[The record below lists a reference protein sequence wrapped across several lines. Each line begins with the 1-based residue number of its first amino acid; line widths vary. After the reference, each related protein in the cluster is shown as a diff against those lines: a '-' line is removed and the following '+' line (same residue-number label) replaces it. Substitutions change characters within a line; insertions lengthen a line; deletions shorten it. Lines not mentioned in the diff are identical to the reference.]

1 MVRYSNWSMP
11 FTVKCSPKSQCLRL
25 PQGFP
30 MKLQSPS
37 RTLPDGSIEPAHA
50 IEVLCGACGYDLDQ
64 TELDADTCSDCGQP
78 LSLARNVAIEI
89 TTVPAASGA
98 TM

>member
-1 MVRYSNWSMP
+1 MP
-11 FTVKCSPKSQCLRL
+11 FMSKFSHKSKCPLWPS
-25 PQGFP
+25 P

-50 IEVLCGACGYDLDQ
+50 IEVVCGACGYDLDQ
-64 TELDADTCSDCGQP
+64 AELDADTCADCGQS
-78 LSLARNVAIEI
+78 LSLQRSVAIEI

>member
-1 MVRYSNWSMP
+1 
-11 FTVKCSPKSQCLRL
+11 
-25 PQGFP
+25 
-30 MKLQSPS
+30 MKLDNPP

-50 IEVLCGACGYDLDQ
+50 VEVVCGACGYDLDEA
-64 TELDADTCSDCGQP
+64 ELAADTCSDCGQP
-78 LSLARNVAIEI
+78 LNLKESVAIQI

>member
-1 MVRYSNWSMP
+1 
-11 FTVKCSPKSQCLRL
+11 
-25 PQGFP
+25 

-37 RTLPDGSIEPAHA
+37 RTLPDGGIEPAHA
-50 IEVLCGACGYDLDQ
+50 VEILCGACGYDLDQ
-64 TELDADTCSDCGQP
+64 AEIDADTCAVCGQ
-78 LSLARNVAIEI
+78 LLNLQQSVAIQI

>member
-1 MVRYSNWSMP
+1 
-11 FTVKCSPKSQCLRL
+11 
-25 PQGFP
+25 

-50 IEVLCGACGYDLDQ
+50 VEIVCGACGYDLDAA
-64 TELDADTCSDCGQP
+64 ELETDTCSDCGQA
-78 LSLARNVAIEI
+78 LDLKRSVAIQI

>member
-1 MVRYSNWSMP
+1 
-11 FTVKCSPKSQCLRL
+11 
-25 PQGFP
+25 

-37 RTLPDGSIEPAHA
+37 RTLPDGSIEPAHDV
-50 IEVLCGACGYDLDQ
+50 EVLCAACGYDLDAA
-64 TELDADTCSDCGQP
+64 EFEADTCSDCGQA
-78 LSLARNVAIEI
+78 LDLKRSVAIQI

>member
-1 MVRYSNWSMP
+1 
-11 FTVKCSPKSQCLRL
+11 
-25 PQGFP
+25 

-50 IEVLCGACGYDLDQ
+50 IEVVCGACGYDLDQ
-64 TELDADTCSDCGQP
+64 AELDADTCSDCGQP
-78 LSLARNVAIEI
+78 LDLQRSVAIEI

>member
-1 MVRYSNWSMP
+1 MAKFNLNCQSS
-11 FTVKCSPKSQCLRL
+11 
-25 PQGFP
+25 

-50 IEVLCGACGYDLDQ
+50 VEIFCGACGYDLDQ
-64 TELDADTCSDCGQP
+64 SEIDADTCADCGQP
-78 LSLARNVAIEI
+78 LNLQQSVAIQI

>member
-1 MVRYSNWSMP
+1 
-11 FTVKCSPKSQCLRL
+11 
-25 PQGFP
+25 

-37 RTLPDGSIEPAHA
+37 RTLPDGSIEPAHTV
-50 IEVLCGACGYDLDQ
+50 EVYCGACGYDLDQ
-64 TELDADTCSDCGQP
+64 SEIDADTCADCGQP
-78 LSLARNVAIEI
+78 LNLQQSVAIEI

>member
-1 MVRYSNWSMP
+1 
-11 FTVKCSPKSQCLRL
+11 
-25 PQGFP
+25 

-37 RTLPDGSIEPAHA
+37 RKLPDGGIEPAHA
-50 IEVLCGACGYDLDQ
+50 VEILCGACGYDLDQ
-64 TELDADTCSDCGQP
+64 AEIDADTCADCGQ
-78 LSLARNVAIEI
+78 LLNLQQSVAIQI